1 MLQAA
6 VAALAEAE
14 GFNCSYDWNY
24 RERNLSRTA
33 KKAARISL
41 TTDTLE
47 MMTCE
52 LQVVFS
58 YSLLRYIRPVL

>member
-1 MLQAA
+1 MLTRPAPR
-6 VAALAEAE
+6 
-14 GFNCSYDWNY
+14 GST
-24 RERNLSRTA
+24 LSRTA

-52 LQVVFS
+52 LNV
-58 YSLLRYIRPVL
+58 RPKTRPHRS